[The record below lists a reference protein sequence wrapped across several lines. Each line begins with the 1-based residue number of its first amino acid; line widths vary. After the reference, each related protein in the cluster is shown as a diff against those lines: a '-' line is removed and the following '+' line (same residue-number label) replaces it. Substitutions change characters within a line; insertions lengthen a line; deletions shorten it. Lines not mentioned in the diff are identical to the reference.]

1 MPLLTIG
8 DITSIYNELRNTH
21 LRMLNKERA
30 EMVAEAWADGRP
42 IPTPAQV
49 LPHHKK
55 KRYTVILLKRNLLT
69 IFECLRKSESPMTV
83 WLLI

>member
-1 MPLLTIG
+1 MVMDNLGLALCVAMAWATRASPQASVWAPIIAMPILTIG
-8 DITSIYNELRNTH
+8 DVSSIYNELRNTH

-49 LPHHKK
+49 
-55 KRYTVILLKRNLLT
+55 
-69 IFECLRKSESPMTV
+69 
-83 WLLI
+83 